1 MKFIHTLSTLVILI
15 LMIGCASTQTMEGIM
30 SSWVDADIREVESQ
44 WGEPDEVRERNGNQ
58 IYVWNH
64 LTVVETPKIVVRT
77 SNTSRHTGST
87 GTTTAGGN
95 AKYDNCQRRLEVN
108 ARGKVINWQWSGD
121 HCPYREE
128 GPYANWRR
136 QAIVNNPAPKGS
148 P

>member
-1 MKFIHTLSTLVILI
+1 MKCLNNGALWLL
-15 LMIGCASTQTMEGIM
+15 LMLMAGCSSTQTMEGIM
-30 SSWVDADIREVESQ
+30 SSWVDADIRDVEAQ
-44 WGEPDEVRERNGNQ
+44 WGAPDEVRERNGNQ

-77 SNTSRHTGST
+77 SHTSRHTGST
-87 GTTTAGGN
+87 STTTAGGN
-95 AKYDNCQRRLEVN
+95 AKYENCQRRLEVS
-108 ARGKVINWQWSGD
+108 AQGKVINWQWSGD
-121 HCPYREE
+121 RCPYREE